1 MSLNLLVSVSIFE
14 PFPGMRVFY
23 KLHDTPFLS
32 SYSQDRLRICH
43 GLLGL
48 FQTLERAL
56 GLKMCA
62 AFGALLPDKRD
73 RKYSILIPFEI
84 IQIAYNIL
92 SQSQSIDLQN
102 LLQNQMNIIFF
113 PITIGVDLDQ

>member
-1 MSLNLLVSVSIFE
+1 
-14 PFPGMRVFY
+14 
-23 KLHDTPFLS
+23 
-32 SYSQDRLRICH
+32 
-43 GLLGL
+43 
-48 FQTLERAL
+48 
-56 GLKMCA
+56 MCA

-73 RKYSILIPFEI
+73 GKYSILIPFEI

>member
-1 MSLNLLVSVSIFE
+1 
-14 PFPGMRVFY
+14 
-23 KLHDTPFLS
+23 
-32 SYSQDRLRICH
+32 
-43 GLLGL
+43 
-48 FQTLERAL
+48 
-56 GLKMCA
+56 MCA